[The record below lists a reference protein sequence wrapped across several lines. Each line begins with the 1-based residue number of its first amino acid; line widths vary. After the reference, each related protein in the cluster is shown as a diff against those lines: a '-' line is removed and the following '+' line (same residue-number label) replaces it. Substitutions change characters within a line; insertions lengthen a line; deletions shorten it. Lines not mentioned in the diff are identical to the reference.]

1 MHKHHLKY
9 ALYLETNQMIGVDN
23 VSNGLSCGCIC
34 PHCKEKLVAKNGGHK
49 KEHHFAH
56 YNGADCAG
64 ARMTALH
71 KLTQQI
77 LARDKVIMLPDYQGE
92 FYYKETKSI
101 SFEKIYTEKT
111 YYIGD
116 KQIRPDCVGIKYDD
130 KNTPHELWIEILVT
144 HRVNEEKQNYI
155 RRSSTACIEIDMS
168 DLLYTDYT
176 EDSISYRLQDEKN
189 NRIWV
194 SCPKYD
200 EINEYKRLRAEQE
213 EAEQLRLEKEEK
225 LRQDALRSQFQKE
238 TDLWCDS
245 GKQELANTIINK
257 IKADPYSEDIK
268 IYDVLVP
275 QNNFMKYI
283 KQSPKN
289 AAGLEVFYTLLKYY
303 HHYVTVIY
311 FPDIKRRL
319 RSFQYNTNLLSKE
332 EQIELEELITLR
344 TIYFL
349 ESQRTKYQHADTN
362 DLYKTLI
369 KQYIKREDIRTEI
382 LMVSSVL
389 YHHIVGADSQTFGE
403 LTREIIQH
411 HSSLTKLYLAIIKSQ
426 DKYPNDYTL
435 GEHNMLVELQQ
446 YVDNNEIIE
455 NKEVGQILKACYS
468 FAFRLVPSGAEQTRN
483 IGKLP
488 NTNSKSTND
497 YLDEWKKLNEW
508 YKES

>member
-1 MHKHHLKY
+1 MHQPHLKY

-34 PHCKEKLVAKNGGHK
+34 PHCKEKLVAKNGGYK

-56 YNGADCAG
+56 YSGADCAG

-71 KLTQQI
+71 KLSQQI
-77 LARDKVIMLPDYQGE
+77 LARDKIIMLPDYQGE
-92 FYYKETKSI
+92 FYYKETGSI
-101 SFEKIYTEKT
+101 SFEEIYTEKT
-111 YYIGD
+111 YYIED
-116 KQIRPDCVGIKYDD
+116 KPIRPDCVGIKYDD

-155 RRSSTACIEIDMS
+155 KKSSTACIEIDMS
-168 DLLYTDYT
+168 DLLNTDYN
-176 EDSISYRLQDEKN
+176 EDTISHRLQVEKN
-189 NRIWV
+189 NKIWV

-213 EAEQLRLEKEEK
+213 EVEQLRLEKEEK
-225 LRQDALRSQFQKE
+225 LRQDALRCQYQKE

-245 GKQELANTIINK
+245 GKKELANTIINK
-257 IKADPYSEDIK
+257 IKEDPYSEDIN

-275 QNNFMKYI
+275 QNDFMEYI
-283 KQSPKN
+283 RKSPKN
-289 AAGLEVFYTLLKYY
+289 SGGLDVFYTLLNYY
-303 HHYVTVIY
+303 YLDVTVTN
-311 FPDIKRRL
+311 FQDIKRRL

-344 TIYFL
+344 TIYIL
-349 ESQRTKYQHADTN
+349 ASQRDKYQYTDTN

-389 YHHIVGADSQTFGE
+389 YHHIAGADSQTFGE

-411 HSSLTKLYLAIIKSQ
+411 HPSLTKLYLAIIKSQ
-426 DKYPNDYTL
+426 DKYPNDYTW

-455 NKEVGQILKACYS
+455 NKEVEQILKICYS
-468 FAFRLVPSGAEQTRN
+468 FAFKLEQSSSEPMNRN
-483 IGKLP
+483 ETISQSQIYMLD
-488 NTNSKSTND
+488 NET
-497 YLDEWKKLNEW
+497 DEWNKFNAW
-508 YKES
+508 YKRS